1 MQIKERKR
9 SKGKGEEAGNTKK
22 DKERKG
28 DETNWG
34 RKRQRKR
41 QMESVTKCKK
51 KSKIMEE

>member
-41 QMESVTKCKK
+41 QMESVT
-51 KSKIMEE
+51 